1 MVAYFVKFIINT
13 SALWLVVWLL
23 PGISADRWETLVFA
37 SVILGLLNTFLRPI
51 INLLTLP
58 LQVFSLGLF
67 TLVVNGFLLALAGQ
81 LVEGF
86 HVSDFLSAVVGALFF
101 SVISFILNLFIL
113 PGKAARFYYKDSR
126 RARYRDDDVIDV
138 EGHVS
143 EDKDN
148 KKIGDQ

>member
-13 SALWLVVWLL
+13 SALWLVVWLV

-81 LVEGF
+81 LVDRFEETT
-86 HVSDFLSAVVGALFF
+86 
-101 SVISFILNLFIL
+101 
-113 PGKAARFYYKDSR
+113 KAFRCIADR
-126 RARYRDDDVIDV
+126 
-138 EGHVS
+138 
-143 EDKDN
+143 DKDHTR
-148 KKIGDQ
+148 GPP